1 MLHVVPLTVLT
12 PANVRTLVWFMEM
25 VDVNPRPSSAAT
37 LRGVVVPPKL
47 NGPLDGITIDYPLE

>member
-1 MLHVVPLTVLT
+1 
-12 PANVRTLVWFMEM
+12 MEM

-37 LRGVVVPPKL
+37 LTGLVVPPKL